1 MASSTPLPGTSPQ
14 PTSTLLSLPPCLLPH
29 LLSLLPYPDALA
41 LRHTHPYFFYSPL
54 LSTDKNIRLKVS
66 WLVERKARGLAV
78 PMGHNLGFKTDQEFC
93 GSREVRGIMEGR
105 RRHEDC
111 GRGEG
116 QCEVVTGMVCEGR
129 KWRGSRGRW
138 VGLRKM
144 GWEWVWS
151 LFALVVAVGL
161 WFLGSSGALENSMLY
176 HRWSRGFGSAMS
188 VS

>member
-1 MASSTPLPGTSPQ
+1 MVSSTRTTSPSAH
-14 PTSTLLSLPPCLLPH
+14 PASPLLSLPPCLLPH
-29 LLSLLPYPDALA
+29 LFSLLPYPDALA

-78 PMGHNLGFKTDQEFC
+78 PMGHNLGFKTDREFC

-111 GRGEG
+111 GEGEG

-129 KWRGSRGRW
+129 KLRGGRW
-138 VGLRKM
+138 RWEWLRRM

-151 LFALVVAVGL
+151 LLALVVAVAL
-161 WFLGSSGALENSMLY
+161 WFLGSSGTWANNTPY
-176 HRWSRGFGSAMS
+176 HRWARGLGSAMW